1 MREKM
6 GNRWKPLAE
15 HEQWLIEYE
24 ADSNIVRV
32 SLGNTTMHLKSDE
45 YQMLWGVLTQG
56 LDELERLEDDPSHLM
71 EPNSSTDLQATR
83 LKTRH

>member
-1 MREKM
+1 MSEKT

-32 SLGNTTMHLKSDE
+32 SLGNTTMHLKYDE
-45 YQMLWGVLTQG
+45 YHMLWGVLTQG
-56 LDELERLEDDPSHLM
+56 LDELERLEDDPSHSM